1 MERRIAS
8 LGGHNRLVTVFLRNL
23 EYYDGILFLTT
34 NRATDFDDA
43 VLSRIHLKVKYDNL
57 TKDARREIWSYFL
70 SKANTHQG
78 PATVRDSQLRRL
90 ESMALNGR
98 DVSCPR

>member
-8 LGGHNRLVTVFLRNL
+8 HGAHNRLVTVFLRNL
-23 EYYDGILFLTT
+23 EYYEGILFLTT
-34 NRATDFDDA
+34 NRAPDFDDA
-43 VLSRIHLKVKYDNL
+43 VLSRIHLKIKYDDL
-57 TKDARREIWSYFL
+57 TKDARRGIWSYFL

-78 PATVRDSQLRRL
+78 PVTVSSVGLRHL

-98 DVSCPR
+98 DVSALG